1 MEDGTA
7 CHMFNR
13 NCFKKMDLMFFL
25 ILIGV
30 IFWCLSPYFL
40 TWENIKNILVQSSVL
55 LIVSVGM
62 TLVIGTAGIDLSI
75 GANLALSGIVMAW
88 VMKAGFGVIAGVSA
102 GLTMGA
108 VLGVLNGL
116 AVAELDISPF
126 IITLGTAGIFRAMAL
141 IFTEARP
148 IYGMPMMFRHLG
160 TGEWG
165 WLPIAVLLSFLM
177 VLVGYFLVMWTPFG
191 ANARAVGDNT
201 EGAYRMGV
209 PVQST
214 LIAVYGFCGLTAAL
228 ASMIATARLNTAEA
242 IAGWGIEME
251 AIAAV
256 VIGGTSFFGGEANLA
271 GTLLGA
277 LIIGTL
283 ANGLTIIN
291 VPSYYQQLI
300 IGIVFILAV
309 LVDSLRRKK
318 VIRLNISN
326 EKSR

>member
-1 MEDGTA
+1 MPKGMIA
-7 CHMFNR
+7 LKS
-13 NCFKKMDLMFFL
+13 FKKLDLLGFL
-25 ILIGV
+25 VFIGG
-30 IFWCLSPYFL
+30 IFAILSPYFL
-40 TWENIKNILVQSSVL
+40 TWENFQNILVQSSVL
-55 LIVSVGM
+55 LTVSVGM

-75 GANLALSGIVMAW
+75 GANLALSGIAMAW
-88 VMKAGFGVIAGVSA
+88 AMKGGLGVLGGVSA
-102 GLTMGA
+102 GLITGA
-108 VLGVLNGL
+108 ALGLLNGL
-116 AVAELDISPF
+116 AVAKLDISPF
-126 IITLGTAGIFRAMAL
+126 IITLGTAGIFRALAL

-148 IYGMPMMFRHLG
+148 IYGMPLAFRQLG

-165 WLPIAVLLSFLM
+165 FLPIAVWLSFLL
-177 VLVGYFLVMWTPFG
+177 VLAGYFLVMWTPFG
-191 ANARAVGDNT
+191 ANARAVGDNP
-201 EGAYRMGV
+201 EGAYRLGV

-256 VIGGTSFFGGEANLA
+256 VIGGTSFFGGEASLA

-277 LIIGTL
+277 LMIGTL

-309 LVDSLRRKK
+309 LADSRRRRKK
-318 VIRLNISN
+318 IRLKISN
-326 EKSR
+326 EKGG

>member
-1 MEDGTA
+1 LA
-7 CHMFNR
+7 
-13 NCFKKMDLMFFL
+13 FKTKEMVFFKRFQKLELFGFL
-25 ILIGV
+25 ILVGG
-30 IFWCLSPYFL
+30 IFCVLSPYFL
-40 TWENIKNILVQSSVL
+40 SWENFQNILVQSSVL
-55 LIVSVGM
+55 LVVSVGM

-88 VMKAGFGVIAGVSA
+88 AMKAGFGVPGGVSA
-102 GLTMGA
+102 GLIMGA
-108 VLGVLNGL
+108 ALGVLNGL
-116 AVAELDISPF
+116 AIAKLDISPF
-126 IITLGTAGIFRAMAL
+126 IITLGSAGIFRALAL

-148 IYGMPMMFRHLG
+148 IYGMPLMFRHLG

-165 WLPIAVLLSFLM
+165 FLPISALLSFFM
-177 VLVGYFLVMWTPFG
+177 VLIGHFLVMWTPFG
-191 ANARAVGDNT
+191 ANARAVGDSP

-228 ASMIATARLNTAEA
+228 ASMTATARLNTAEA

-256 VIGGTSFFGGEANLA
+256 VIGGTSFFGGEASLA

-309 LVDSLRRKK
+309 LADSLRRKK
-318 VIRLNISN
+318 MIRLNVSN
-326 EKSR
+326 EKST